1 MYIRADKFS
10 IDSLGFKGNLFHK
23 TKDGKVVIGIDL
35 NQVKLF
41 LLLNKAVWE
50 F

>member
-23 TKDGKVVIGIDL
+23 TDGKVVIGIDL

-41 LLLNKAVWE
+41 LLSNKAV
-50 F
+50 